1 MSDKTPFQI
10 WTEKTAGDSVRPWDL
25 INPKIKR
32 VDKETFD
39 YRYKQNCLNCPSLI
53 NLTKICKKCGCFMS
67 EKAQLP
73 HAGCPLGKWGPI
85 TEVNDIV

>member
-1 MSDKTPFQI
+1 MSEKSKWQLWRDKV
-10 WTEKTAGDSVRPWDL
+10 AGDPVAPWDM
-25 INPKIKR
+25 INPKIGR
-32 VDKETFD
+32 VDKETYD

-53 NLTKICKKCGCFMS
+53 QLTKTCKKCACFMT

-85 TEVNDIV
+85 TETKDII

>member
-1 MSDKTPFQI
+1 MSEKTPFQI
-10 WTEKTAGDSVRPWDL
+10 WTEKAAGDSVRPWDL